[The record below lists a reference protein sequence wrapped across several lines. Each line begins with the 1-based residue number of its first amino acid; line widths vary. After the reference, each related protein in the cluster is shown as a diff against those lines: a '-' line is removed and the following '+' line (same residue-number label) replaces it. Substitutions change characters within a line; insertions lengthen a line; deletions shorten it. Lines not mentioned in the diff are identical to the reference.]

1 MENTRYNIG
10 DVVYSIMPER
20 QFQISEGVI
29 IDSNIPYKVQ
39 YVDFIEPMSMFPSD
53 VYPTLDIA
61 KEKQQKF
68 LQKEIETQTK
78 VAEMFQ
84 YNVNE
89 LEKICA
95 KDTSELNEHQ
105 KIGLMYGLNTV
116 VGEQLN
122 NYKKSLEH
130 TNKYIK
136 RLKQI
141 KNGKYE
147 IEY

>member
-1 MENTRYNIG
+1 MEQNIYNNG
-10 DVVYSIMPER
+10 DIVYSIMPER

-29 IDSNIPYKVQ
+29 VDSNIPYKVQ

-53 VYPTLDIA
+53 VYPTLEVA

-78 VAEMFQ
+78 VAKILQ
-84 YNVNE
+84 TNINE

-105 KIGLMYGLNTV
+105 KLGLMYGLNPL

-122 NYKKSLEH
+122 NYKESLEH
-130 TNKYIK
+130 TLNYIET
-136 RLKQI
+136 LKQNLKI
-141 KNGKYE
+141 Y
-147 IEY
+147 